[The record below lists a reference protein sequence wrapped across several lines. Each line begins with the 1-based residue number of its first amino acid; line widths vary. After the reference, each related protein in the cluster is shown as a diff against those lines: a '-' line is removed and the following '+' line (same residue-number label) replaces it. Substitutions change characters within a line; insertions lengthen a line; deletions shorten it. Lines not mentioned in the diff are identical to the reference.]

1 MKKSNKG
8 KRIKFLKGEKIFI
21 FLIILFGT
29 LAPILTVSSKA
40 ILSKINIEI
49 KKVKNKLEKQIGINE
64 SLEMQVNELASLS
77 NIQDIAKTYGLSYNN
92 DNIIVIK

>member
-1 MKKSNKG
+1 MKRNKSK
-8 KRIKFLKGEKIFI
+8 KIKFLKGEKIFI

-29 LAPILTVSSKA
+29 LAPVVTVSSKS
-40 ILSKINIEI
+40 ILSRSNIELERVK
-49 KKVKNKLEKQIGINE
+49 KKVEKQENINE

-77 NIQDIAKTYGLSYNN
+77 NIQDIAEFYGLSYNN

>member
-1 MKKSNKG
+1 MKKKSNKV
-8 KRIKFLKGEKIFI
+8 KFLKGEKFFL

-29 LAPILTVSSKA
+29 LAPILTVSSKS
-40 ILSKINIEI
+40 ILSRSNIELERI
-49 KKVKNKLEKQIGINE
+49 KKKVERQENIND

-77 NIQDIAKTYGLSYNN
+77 SIQDIAKEYVLSYNN

>member
-1 MKKSNKG
+1 MKKNKS
-8 KRIKFLKGEKIFI
+8 KKIKFLKGEKIFV

-29 LAPILTVSSKA
+29 LAPVVTVSSKS
-40 ILSKINIEI
+40 ILSRSNIELERVK
-49 KKVKNKLEKQIGINE
+49 KKVEKQENINE

-77 NIQDIAKTYGLSYNN
+77 NIQDIAEFYGLSYNN